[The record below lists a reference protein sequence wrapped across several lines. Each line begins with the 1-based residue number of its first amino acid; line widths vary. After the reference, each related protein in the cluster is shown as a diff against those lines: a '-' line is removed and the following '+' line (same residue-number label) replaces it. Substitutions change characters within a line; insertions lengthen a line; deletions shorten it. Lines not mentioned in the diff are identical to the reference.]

1 MLRTITTAINKKV
14 EGLPKDIQARMDGL
28 DDLVG
33 LYIAVA
39 QIIK

>member
-1 MLRTITTAINKKV
+1 MFKK
-14 EGLPKDIQARMDGL
+14 LYQTPKQFDDIIMVSDG